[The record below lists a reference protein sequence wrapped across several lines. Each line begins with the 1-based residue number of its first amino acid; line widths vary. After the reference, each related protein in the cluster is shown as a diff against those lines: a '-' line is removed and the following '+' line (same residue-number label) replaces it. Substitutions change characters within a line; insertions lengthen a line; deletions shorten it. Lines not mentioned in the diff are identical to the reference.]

1 MYAVHFVHIHT
12 SKELKSNIHYHIAGP
27 LAGFPTV
34 HVGHSPGPAHPDH
47 DHCLLRNLQEAP
59 LPVQLQRLP
68 QQVDG

>member
-1 MYAVHFVHIHT
+1 MYVHFVHTYVHP
-12 SKELKSNIHYHIAGP
+12 KNLNLHYHIAGP

-47 DHCLLRNLQEAP
+47 DHRLLCNLQEAP